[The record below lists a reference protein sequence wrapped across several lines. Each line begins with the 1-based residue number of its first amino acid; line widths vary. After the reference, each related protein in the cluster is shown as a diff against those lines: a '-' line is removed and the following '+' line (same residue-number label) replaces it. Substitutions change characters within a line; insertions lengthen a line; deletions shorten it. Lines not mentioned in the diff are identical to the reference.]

1 MMQMMNQ
8 KQNNWESETDQV
20 SDSSYTYKKTKLQSI
35 NRKMMMMM
43 IEKKANKIENGNHRE
58 SVE

>member
-1 MMQMMNQ
+1 MNQ

-58 SVE
+58 SIE

>member
-8 KQNNWESETDQV
+8 KQNNRESETDQV

-58 SVE
+58 SIE

>member
-58 SVE
+58 SIE